1 MSIIQEWIDLSQTR
15 ALILLLVASFLSGC
29 AGGTTAG
36 TQAPNTDMTG
46 RWMLSAPNAPP
57 CGMEFGGAPGAH
69 EGTIMPDGGCPENFF
84 MSRRWAL
91 DHDALVIN
99 DKESN
104 PLARLNTA
112 CGRFEGQSTA
122 GTPVSL
128 AR

>member
-1 MSIIQEWIDLSQTR
+1 MTDGR
-15 ALILLLVASFLSGC
+15 V
-29 AGGTTAG
+29 AGGILIALVLAG
-36 TQAPNTDMTG
+36 CSGERFSFGDSVPAAQTPNSDMSG

-69 EGTIMPDGGCPENFF
+69 EGTIAPDGGCPSNFF

-91 DHDALVIN
+91 EQDALVIS

-104 PLARLNTA
+104 PLARLNIA
-112 CGRFEGQSTA
+112 GGRFAGQSTA
-122 GTPVSL
+122 GVPVTL